1 MKSLSYHMYFNNSD
15 FTWPYVKF
23 ESQIGHK
30 NLNSRLNL
38 SGTWVRVKIHSTHQS
53 HEGWL
58 NFEIV
63 CGGLGK
69 QTPDLSLGVECRCE
83 MYRFL
88 CQILMPKILAVYRGN
103 TIAYRVNDF
112 CSLH

>member
-38 SGTWVRVKIHSTHQS
+38 SGTWVRVKIHSTQQG

-58 NFEIV
+58 NFEMV

-83 MYRFL
+83 MDRLSMATFL
-88 CQILMPKILAVYRGN
+88 VLFLQSRTAWQLRNHSRWPFY
-103 TIAYRVNDF
+103 T
-112 CSLH
+112 

>member
-1 MKSLSYHMYFNNSD
+1 MYFNNSD

-38 SGTWVRVKIHSTHQS
+38 SGTWVRVKIHSTQQG

-58 NFEIV
+58 NFEMV

-83 MYRFL
+83 MDRPVMDGGMTWRMAEWHGGWWKQFA
-88 CQILMPKILAVYRGN
+88 IDI
-103 TIAYRVNDF
+103 
-112 CSLH
+112 